1 MLRKL
6 ILGLAISLFQQAV
19 IDCPSCIVVAQT
31 AGTHSNTLTW
41 AASASTV
48 TGYNVYKF
56 AGVCAGTPLASFTK
70 VATNISALTFT
81 DSGLADGATN
91 CYFVTAVSA
100 TGESQSS
107 GTLQLT
113 SPIYTANTNPGPPG
127 KPVVSSQ

>member
-1 MLRKL
+1 MFGK
-6 ILGLAISLFQQAV
+6 IVLATAFFLFQQAV

-31 AGTHSNTLTW
+31 STHSNTLTW
-41 AASASTV
+41 TASASTV

-70 VATNISALTFT
+70 VATNITALTFT
-81 DSGLADGATN
+81 DSGLADGAVN

-107 GTLQLT
+107 GTQQLT